1 MMSAE
6 RQFNPSDL
14 SDDQVKMIAF
24 TIAGVLTKHFQN
36 ERPMR
41 AKEAM
46 QFIGVGKTLFTKLV
60 NEGKIK
66 PHRIS
71 EDSNPFFFPSE
82 LIESIRK
89 PKH

>member
-1 MMSAE
+1 MSAE
-6 RQFNPSDL
+6 RSFNPSEL
-14 SDDQVKMIAF
+14 SEDQVKIIAF
-24 TIAGVLTKHFQN
+24 TIAGVITKHFQN

-46 QFIGVGKTLFTKLV
+46 QFIGVGKTLFTKMV
-60 NEGKIK
+60 NEGRIR

-82 LIESIRK
+82 LIDSIKRR
-89 PKH
+89 

>member
-1 MMSAE
+1 MSAE
-6 RQFNPSDL
+6 RHFNPSEL
-14 SDDQVKMIAF
+14 SEDQVKIIAF

-46 QFIGVGKTLFTKLV
+46 QFIGVGKTLFTKMV
-60 NEGKIK
+60 NEGRIK

-82 LIESIRK
+82 LIDSIKRR
-89 PKH
+89 

>member
-1 MMSAE
+1 MNSMSAE
-6 RQFNPSDL
+6 RNFNPSEL
-14 SDDQVKMIAF
+14 SEDQVKIMAF

-46 QFIGVGKTLFTKLV
+46 QFIGVGKTLFNKLV
-60 NEGKIK
+60 GEGKIK

-82 LIESIRK
+82 LIDSIK
-89 PKH
+89 KH

>member
-1 MMSAE
+1 MSAE
-6 RQFNPSDL
+6 RHFNPSEL
-14 SDDQVKMIAF
+14 SEDQVKIMAF

-46 QFIGVGKTLFTKLV
+46 QFIGVGKTLFTKMV
-60 NEGKIK
+60 NEGRIK

-82 LIESIRK
+82 LIDSIKRR
-89 PKH
+89 